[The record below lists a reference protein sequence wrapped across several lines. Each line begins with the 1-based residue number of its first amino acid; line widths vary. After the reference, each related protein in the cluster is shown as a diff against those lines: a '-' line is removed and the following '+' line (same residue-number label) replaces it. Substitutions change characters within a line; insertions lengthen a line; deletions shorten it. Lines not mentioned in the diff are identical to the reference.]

1 MGGTSWVLSGA
12 ELSHEQG
19 HLVSDL
25 GWGQGRFWGE
35 GAGDSPARQGQ
46 AILVLPLLSHGAV
59 GDSPPARF
67 PHL

>member
-1 MGGTSWVLSGA
+1 MFIERPLCAGGEEARRVGGTSWVLSGA

-35 GAGDSPARQGQ
+35 GAGDESSKA
-46 AILVLPLLSHGAV
+46 GA
-59 GDSPPARF
+59 GNLGLTPS
-67 PHL
+67 